1 MCECLYL
8 YLYTCLF
15 TIHVC
20 GCVRV
25 SAYVWDVQ
33 WRCSCSCAGHDD
45 LQGWRRI
52 CGRSQRRR
60 NGRTGLLVDAHPCLP
75 RAALRWLLRLD
86 LLLVLVLPAFQHHI
100 ISNVYKYINIYICIC
115 THVSSPFT
123 YVVVCVF
130 LRLCG
135 TCRGVICG
143 CLQGKLTYA
152 NGDVYEGEWEDQKK
166 HGQVRWLTPNPFCRT
181 RHCAG
186 VCGLLCC
193 WCWRCLRLAPHYM

>member
-1 MCECLYL
+1 MACAAAQ
-8 YLYTCLF
+8 
-15 TIHVC
+15 
-20 GCVRV
+20 G
-25 SAYVWDVQ
+25 AWNYVWDVQ

-52 CGRSQRRR
+52 CVRSQRRR

-123 YVVVCVF
+123 YAVVCVF

-135 TCRGVICG
+135 MCRGVIRG
-143 CLQGKLTYA
+143 RVQGKMTYGA
-152 NGDVYEGEWEDQKK
+152 GNAYEGEWEGNKK
-166 HGQVRWLTPNPFCRT
+166 NGQVRWLTPTPFCST
-181 RHCAG
+181 LGAALASKACFVAG
-186 VCGLLCC
+186 AGAACVGQHIISN
-193 WCWRCLRLAPHYM
+193 CL